1 MARRRVRR
9 RKPRRELR
17 ARDFGDNP
25 HIRRRFGEFEKVNE
39 KEPWEVKYA
48 RRKRRLARLL
58 LGEEEGEK

>member
-9 RKPRRELR
+9 RRSRELR

-25 HIRRRFGEFEKVNE
+25 RIRRRYGEAEKVNVR
-39 KEPWEVKYA
+39 EPWEVRYA

-58 LGEEEGEK
+58 IGEEEK

>member
-25 HIRRRFGEFEKVNE
+25 HIRRRYGEAEKVSE
-39 KEPWEVKYA
+39 REPWEVRYA
-48 RRKRRLARLL
+48 MRKRRLARLL
-58 LGEEEGEK
+58 LGEEGEK